1 MSNEMITLITDS
13 LSALLEQ
20 KCTPSLLREYES
32 SFLTQ
37 ELWVEF
43 EALGFTDLLLPEKNG
58 GAELDLADL
67 FELIFLFGK
76 HLLPVPL
83 ADTIVARALLQKAGK
98 PLPAGAIVL
107 ASVVS
112 REQAATAPVMYA
124 AAAQYALVEQEQK
137 AALVKLEASQLQPC
151 GVDRSL
157 TASIPVQA
165 FKFEGS
171 PAFTVS
177 FEVITAALRAAEMAG
192 MVARVLE
199 LTVEYVN
206 ERSQFG
212 KKIGRFQAIQ
222 QQIAVL
228 AEEAAAAR
236 MAAKMAFSAEDFQ
249 MISAATAKMRVGN
262 AAKTAAS
269 IAHAAHG
276 AMGFSEEYDLQLYSR
291 RLIEARLGYGS
302 DSYWAKKLGA
312 ARMKNAGQ
320 GSLDFV
326 LANY

>member
-1 MSNEMITLITDS
+1 MSNEMLTLITDS
-13 LSALLEQ
+13 LRALLEQ
-20 KCTPSLLREYES
+20 KCTPHLLREYES

-37 ELWVEF
+37 ELWAEF
-43 EALGFTDLLLPEKNG
+43 EALGFTDLLLPEQDG

-76 HLLPVPL
+76 YLLPVPL
-83 ADTIVARALLQKAGK
+83 SDTIVARALLQKAGK

-107 ASVVS
+107 ASVAS
-112 REQAATAPVMYA
+112 GEQAATVPVMYA
-124 AAAQYALVEQEQK
+124 KTAQYALIEQAQK
-137 AALVKLEASQLQPC
+137 AALVELEASQLQPC

-165 FKFEGS
+165 IKFEYS
-171 PAFTVS
+171 PAFAVS

-199 LTVEYVN
+199 LSVEYVN

-212 KKIGRFQAIQ
+212 KKIARFQAVQ

-236 MAAKMAFSAEDFQ
+236 MAAKMAFASEDFQ
-249 MISAATAKMRVGN
+249 MISAATAKMRAGN
-262 AAKTAAS
+262 AAKTSVA
-269 IAHAAHG
+269 IAHAVHG

-291 RLIEARLGYGS
+291 RLIEARLSYGS
-302 DSYWAKKLGA
+302 DSYWAKKLGV
-312 ARMKNAGQ
+312 ARMKSAGQ

-326 LANY
+326 LVNY